1 MSAGAVRP
9 LVIVTLPGRTAPEVR
24 QQALEAAAL
33 GADAAEVRFDR
44 WAPME
49 RTHGSSLFPS
59 PIALVA
65 TLRSRAEGGEG
76 PDDPAERG
84 RWRKSAE
91 TWPFG
96 WIDLELAR
104 DPIPTGWR
112 GSGPRP
118 IASRH
123 LTPTDPPDELASLLD
138 RAAPAGGFL
147 KVVLPASV
155 TGLMG
160 LLPGLEAAP
169 ARGDRCVMTTG
180 ASGPL
185 LRAWAPRIR
194 SCAVYCSLDSAPAS
208 AGVEASQIP
217 AGRFRRWLSAP
228 PGAPLFAVVGSPVA
242 HSLSPALHNGWMEGE
257 DRSGLYV
264 ALDIVDGRE
273 LAAALPALAHRGFR
287 GLSVT
292 HPLKDAAFALAT
304 RRTPATESVGCANT
318 LTLDGP
324 TVTADNTDL
333 TAAQT
338 RMVELQGSYPGV
350 LRQVLVVGAGG
361 AARAALAAAR
371 NLGLHPEILARDAT
385 RAQELA
391 RRFDAVVAPRA
402 APGAATLVVQ
412 ATTVGREGSSELG
425 VPLDEWIDSRT
436 YVLDFVYA
444 PAHPTVRELVD
455 RHGGRYEDGRRLLA
469 YAAAASYGDWWG
481 APPSGIL
488 VEQTLREL
496 P

>member
-1 MSAGAVRP
+1 MAEVGRDVAVRVDRP
-9 LVIVTLPGRTAPEVR
+9 RARPGPDPDRLAGIRPPADRLPPPDPHGPAGRARLPPRPGRSCRGLSQGRASRLGDGPDGPAARPRGGPCPRRPVR
-24 QQALEAAAL
+24 H
-33 GADAAEVRFDR
+33 D
-44 WAPME
+44 
-49 RTHGSSLFPS
+49 HGS
-59 PIALVA
+59 
-65 TLRSRAEGGEG
+65 LR
-76 PDDPAERG
+76 PA
-84 RWRKSAE
+84 
-91 TWPFG
+91 P
-96 WIDLELAR
+96 
-104 DPIPTGWR
+104 
-112 GSGPRP
+112 
-118 IASRH
+118 
-123 LTPTDPPDELASLLD
+123 
-138 RAAPAGGFL
+138 
-147 KVVLPASV
+147 
-155 TGLMG
+155 
-160 LLPGLEAAP
+160 PGL
-169 ARGDRCVMTTG
+169 G
-180 ASGPL
+180 
-185 LRAWAPRIR
+185 PRIR

-469 YAAAASYGDWWG
+469 YAAAASYADWWG